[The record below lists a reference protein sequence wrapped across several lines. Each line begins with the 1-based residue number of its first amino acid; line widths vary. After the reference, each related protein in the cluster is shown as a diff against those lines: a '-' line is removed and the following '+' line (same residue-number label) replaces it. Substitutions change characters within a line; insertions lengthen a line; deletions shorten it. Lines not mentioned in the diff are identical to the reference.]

1 METEVMLKKKNLV
14 FLGAPGAGKGTFS
27 EELHKREHIV
37 HISTGDLLRAEIAT
51 GSELGKQAAMLI
63 DHGNLVP
70 DEIVGAMVARKLAT
84 PECEEKGFILDGF
97 PRNLDQAHLLNDLL
111 KAQKKKLDAVVCLNV
126 PEELIIKRLSRRWN
140 CRCGCVYNSFYIPP
154 KQPGICDECGGE
166 LYQRPDDNPETVKD
180 RLKVYH
186 EKTMPLINYYRDN
199 GLLVEINE
207 TDKDKMLISIYRE
220 LG

>member
-1 METEVMLKKKNLV
+1 MLKKKNLV

-27 EELHKREHIV
+27 EELNKREGIL

-51 GSELGKQAAMLI
+51 GSDLGKQAATLI
-63 DHGNLVP
+63 DRGELVP
-70 DEIVGAMVARKLAT
+70 DEIVGAMVAAKLAT

-97 PRNLDQAHLLNDLL
+97 PRTLQQAYILDELL
-111 KAQKKKLDAVVCLNV
+111 KTQGKKLDAVVCLDV
-126 PEELIIKRLSRRWN
+126 PEELIVKRLSGRWN
-140 CRCGCVYNSFYIPP
+140 CRCGRVFNTYYIPP
-154 KQPGICDECGGE
+154 EQAGVCDDCGGE

-186 EKTMPLINYYRDN
+186 EKTMPLINYYRDSN
-199 GLLVEINE
+199 LLIEVSE
-207 TDKDKMLISIYRE
+207 TEKDKMLNAIYEE

>member
-1 METEVMLKKKNLV
+1 MLKKKNLV

-27 EELHKREHIV
+27 EELNKREGIL

-51 GSELGKQAAMLI
+51 GSDLGKQAATLI
-63 DHGNLVP
+63 DRGELVP
-70 DEIVGAMVARKLAT
+70 DEIVGAMVAAKLAT

-97 PRNLDQAHLLNDLL
+97 PRTLQQAYILDELL
-111 KAQKKKLDAVVCLNV
+111 KTQGKKLDAVVCLDV
-126 PEELIIKRLSRRWN
+126 PEELIIKRLSGRWN
-140 CRCGCVYNSFYIPP
+140 CRCGRVFNTYYIPP
-154 KQPGICDECGGE
+154 EQAGVCDDCGGE

-186 EKTMPLINYYRDN
+186 EKTMPLINYYRDSN
-199 GLLVEINE
+199 LLIEVSE
-207 TDKDKMLISIYRE
+207 TEKDKMLNAIYEE

>member
-1 METEVMLKKKNLV
+1 MLKKKNLV

-27 EELHKREHIV
+27 EELNKREGIL

-63 DHGNLVP
+63 DHGELVP
-70 DEIVGAMVARKLAT
+70 DEIVGAMVAAKLAT

-97 PRNLDQAHLLNDLL
+97 PRTLSQAHILDELL
-111 KAQKKKLDAVVCLNV
+111 KIQNKKLDAVVCLIV
-126 PEELIIKRLSRRWN
+126 PEELIIKRLSGRWN
-140 CRCGCVYNSFYIPP
+140 CRCGRVFNAYYIPP
-154 KQPGICDECGGE
+154 EQAGICDDCGAE
-166 LYQRPDDNPETVKD
+166 LYQRPDDKPETVKG

-186 EKTMPLINYYRDN
+186 EKTMPLINYYRDCN
-199 GLLVEINE
+199 LLVKVRE
-207 TDKDKMLISIYRE
+207 TEKDKMLNAIYKE